1 MEATTEKPVQIL
13 ELFGGI
19 GSPRCALRNLGIP
32 TKAIDYVEIDE
43 KAVRSYNNMF
53 SEELSYKTQSV
64 VGWNLK
70 PDILIHGSPCQDMSI
85 AGHQGKATAAAGRI
99 NRGKGA
105 DKGSGTRSSLMWET
119 IHIIQSM
126 GEWKP
131 KYVIWENVKNV
142 LNGYNKKNFE
152 QYILEMEKQGYTNN
166 YEVLDARDFGLPQ
179 ARERV
184 FTISCLKGEKFNFDE
199 LIRTPMQDIRNFLE
213 DNDSVPE
220 VYDVTQPSV
229 KSVIGK
235 TGIRRATVI
244 KDYAYT
250 ITTRQ
255 DRTPAQVIDCGGGR
269 FRYLTELECWRLQG
283 YTDEDFE
290 RAKAVHKR
298 TGRYYTALYKQAGN
312 SIAVPIFESIFR
324 KIILKEVQ
332 HNETRCNKDI

>member
-1 MEATTEKPVQIL
+1 MVQIL

-19 GSPRCALRNLGIP
+19 GSPRCALRNLNIP

-43 KAVRSYNNMF
+43 NAVRSYNAMF
-53 SEELSYKTQSV
+53 AEELEYKTQSV

-85 AGHQGKATAAAGRI
+85 AGHQGKATAEAGRI

-119 IHIIQSM
+119 IHIIQNM

-152 QYILEMEKQGYTNN
+152 QYIAAMEKLGYTSN
-166 YEVLDARDFGLPQ
+166 YQILDARDFGLPQ

-184 FTISCLKGEKFNFDE
+184 FTVSVLNGEKFDFSD
-199 LIRTPMQDIRNFLE
+199 LIRTPMKDISEFLLN
-213 DNDSVPE
+213 NDEVPP

-229 KSVIGK
+229 YSVIGEK
-235 TGIRRATVI
+235 GIRRATVI
-244 KDYAYT
+244 KDFAYT

-255 DRTPAQVIDCGGGR
+255 DRTPAQVIDCGNGR
-269 FRYLTELECWRLQG
+269 YRYLTERECWRLQG
-283 YTDEDFE
+283 YTDKDYE
-290 RAKAVHKR
+290 RAKAVQKR
-298 TGRYYTALYKQAGN
+298 SGRYRMALYKQAGN
-312 SIAVPIFESIFR
+312 SIAVPIFESMFR
-324 KIILKEVQ
+324 KIIL
-332 HNETRCNKDI
+332 HETA